1 MSDWDELVV
10 ANDDPALGSP
20 FMVEMLRQ
28 MRAVDSFGI
37 WDKAGDHEILDPYVL
52 TKQRKRE
59 IPIIGDPDDLVM
71 SRIRAWYNSLSASIE
86 KETGLMATPLI
97 NLSHEGFG
105 RAIIAVG
112 KLIVSDKN
120 LRDVHRF
127 GFKSLEKMQEDASK
141 IISSAAKLVEEH
153 KDVAKL

>member
-20 FMVEMLRQ
+20 FMVEMIRQ

-52 TKQRKRE
+52 TKERKRE

-71 SRIRAWYNSLSASIE
+71 ARIKAWYNGLSASIE
-86 KETGLMATPLI
+86 KETGLMAIPLI

-127 GFKSLEKMQEDASK
+127 GFNSLERMQKDASK
-141 IISSAAKLVEEH
+141 IISSADKLVEEH